1 MDVRQIRDFVVVVR
15 CASFAAASR
24 NLRVSQPGLGYQI
37 KQLEEELQV
46 RLLQRHAR
54 GVSLTPAGE
63 AFLDHA
69 QSILGAIDNAK
80 LAMAA
85 LAQDARQEL
94 KIGLVPSLVQAL
106 GPVLL
111 ESARPDKT
119 RIRLKEAYTV
129 ELQEGV
135 MNGSLDVAICLDVG
149 RSPLRTLP
157 IYSEALY
164 LIGPRSDLDRS
175 MPEIPVAKLAG
186 LPMILGH
193 LGDTSRRLLQEAAAS
208 AGVKLIV
215 DQEVE
220 SQSLLRSLVLHS
232 GRHAVAPHGMFAQ
245 EVENGLLSARRIIDP
260 EIRQSVNA
268 VYAPSASAPLQ
279 ATIGT
284 LAQSILEDA
293 PASSVGVNMVS
304 MAAE

>member
-1 MDVRQIRDFVVVVR
+1 MDVRQLRDFVAVVR

-63 AFLDHA
+63 RFMDHA
-69 QSILGAIDNAK
+69 ESILGAINNAK

-85 LAQDARQEL
+85 LAQDARQEP

-111 ESARPDKT
+111 ASAHQDKT
-119 RIRLKEAYTV
+119 KIRLTEAEAT
-129 ELQEGV
+129 ELHEGL
-135 MNGSLDVAICLDVG
+135 MDGSLDIAICLSAG
-149 RSPLRTLP
+149 RPPLRTLP
-157 IYSEALY
+157 IYSEPLY
-164 LIGPRSDLDRS
+164 LIGPRSNQDGPS
-175 MPEIPVAKLAG
+175 KKISVAELEGLPLVLAG
-186 LPMILGH
+186 RGH
-193 LGDTSRRLLQEAAAS
+193 MGRRLLEEAAAS
-208 AGVKLIV
+208 AGVKLTI
-215 DQEVE
+215 DQEIE

-232 GRHAVAPHGMFAQ
+232 GRYTVAPYGMFAH
-245 EVENGLLSARRIIDP
+245 EIENGALSAHPVLDP
-260 EIRQSVNA
+260 EIRQSINV
-268 VYAPSASAPLQ
+268 VYASTVSSSLQ
-279 ATIGT
+279 RTIGQ
-284 LAQSILEDA
+284 LVEVILNVAPIPPDA
-293 PASSVGVNMVS
+293 VNLVS